1 MEGPPAKVSFRP
13 LSLDDSEIIADIAES
28 AFGPSRH
35 RASEIR
41 RYLSLEPNYWLM
53 ALFQGRP
60 AGVVGATDYG
70 PFAYLG
76 MMTVR
81 KDLQRIGIGAA
92 LFRRELEWLHDEGVF
107 FLRLD
112 ATEEG
117 LPIYARNGFQVVD
130 RAAMLQRSH
139 HARFLNPPGR
149 IQRLTEADSEEL
161 AAFDTP
167 LFGADR
173 TQLFRALLEDF
184 PDRAFASYDDA
195 RRMTGF
201 LFAQHR
207 RLGPWVARNPVD
219 ARSLLEAAMTLTF
232 QGPPVA
238 VAPRCNAA
246 AFRLLEELGFIWK
259 RESVHM
265 HRGAVTV
272 PGDRTT
278 IYGLT
283 SFAIG

>member
-1 MEGPPAKVSFRP
+1 MRGPPAELSFRP
-13 LSLDDSEIIADIAES
+13 LSLDDSGTIAGIAAS
-28 AFGPSRH
+28 AFGPSPH

-53 ALFQGRP
+53 ALFHGRP

-81 KDLQRIGIGAA
+81 KDLQRIGIGTA
-92 LFRRELEWLHDEGVF
+92 LFQREREWLHEKGVF

-112 ATEEG
+112 ATQEG

-130 RAAMLQRSH
+130 RAAMLQRSR
-139 HARFLNPPGR
+139 HARLLNPPDR
-149 IQRLTEADSEEL
+149 IRRLTGADSEEL

-167 LFGADR
+167 VFGADR
-173 TQLFRALLEDF
+173 SQLFRALLEDF
-184 PDRAFASYDDA
+184 PGRAFASYDDA

-207 RLGPWVARNPVD
+207 RLGPWVARNPNH
-219 ARSLLEAAMTLTF
+219 ARSLLETALTLTF

-238 VAPRCNAA
+238 VAPRCNVA
-246 AFRLLEELGFIWK
+246 AFRLLEELGFTWK

-283 SFAIG
+283 SFAVG

>member
-1 MEGPPAKVSFRP
+1 MRGWSAGLSFRA
-13 LSLDDSEIIADIAES
+13 LSLDDAEIIAGIAAS
-28 AFGPSRH
+28 AFGPSEH

-41 RYLSLEPNYWLM
+41 RYLTLEPNYWLL

-81 KDLQRIGIGAA
+81 KELQRKGIGEA
-92 LFRRELEWLHDEGVF
+92 LFRRELDWLEERGVS

-117 LPIYARNGFQVVD
+117 MPIYARNGFQVVD
-130 RAAMLQRSH
+130 RAVMLQRSH
-139 HARFLNPPGR
+139 HSPFPDFPDR
-149 IQRLTEADSEEL
+149 IRRLTASDSEEL
-161 AAFDTP
+161 ATLDTP
-167 LFGADR
+167 VFGADR
-173 TQLFRALLEDF
+173 TPLFRALLRDF
-184 PDRAFASYDDA
+184 PDRGFASYDA
-195 RRMTGF
+195 AGRMTGF

-207 RLGPWVARNPVD
+207 RLGPWVARDPND
-219 ARSLLEAAMTLTF
+219 ALSLLEASLTLSF
-232 QGPPVA
+232 RGSPVA
-238 VAPRCNAA
+238 VAPGLNRA
-246 AFRLLEELGFIWK
+246 AFDLLEEFGFTRK
-259 RESVHM
+259 RESRHM
-265 HRGAVTV
+265 HRGAPAV
-272 PGDRTT
+272 PGERTA